1 LNVTSKAILID
12 ALQKRGLRAQVRRQ
26 RLVRAIFLDTTG
38 RDLTSLK
45 NLVDYGG
52 DYFNLSS
59 LIQNI
64 SATEIRSDIK
74 HHIAV
79 EARSV
84 RQENGNH
91 AVGVKVLSDVDDTL
105 YSSGGHFPAGCD
117 RSYPRHTLYPGCLK
131 IFQILDTSWDPAD
144 LMSCN
149 LVFLSARPHV
159 YKSVAEDQSYHLF
172 SSLVKDGRMH
182 TTPTLLPGDLFRGLA
197 AMLTYACLRTTA
209 WKLVGEQKYRTFQD
223 FGSLYPEYDFVFCG
237 DNGQG
242 DLLAGQ
248 LMVGQRQEGD
258 ASDSSESDPEGMR
271 VAEGRP
277 NVRCVLIHKVM
288 EHKDS
293 LAVEP
298 KSKRNAQWEED
309 LRRKGLVF
317 HRTYVGAALELHR
330 RGSGLITP
338 PQLREVMA
346 AALDDFAWAI
356 TSFPAFHGWEEAANI
371 LAEEVQEANQALV
384 ESGLKRVEEDLL
396 AAVERAE
403 QRAAHARRCRKHKHR
418 KAPPG
423 QPSMCGNADHDS
435 DLESFEDLS
444 EDFEEEGQKFL
455 P

>member
-1 LNVTSKAILID
+1 LMCSHLTMHSRTLRHWFAHWHFLMWSFLILLVRLVHGQIKRCRGVASLRDHMHNTVVELIDEASSSKDPMLLTHVFSRISVGTLLEVCWHKTGTELILHPLKEGLLNVTSKAILID

-149 LVFLSARPHV
+149 LVFCPQDPTCTSLWRRTRATTSSPASSRTVACTRPRLCCPAIFSAV
-159 YKSVAEDQSYHLF
+159 
-172 SSLVKDGRMH
+172 
-182 TTPTLLPGDLFRGLA
+182 
-197 AMLTYACLRTTA
+197 
-209 WKLVGEQKYRTFQD
+209 W
-223 FGSLYPEYDFVFCG
+223 
-237 DNGQG
+237 
-242 DLLAGQ
+242 
-248 LMVGQRQEGD
+248 
-258 ASDSSESDPEGMR
+258 
-271 VAEGRP
+271 
-277 NVRCVLIHKVM
+277 
-288 EHKDS
+288 
-293 LAVEP
+293 
-298 KSKRNAQWEED
+298 
-309 LRRKGLVF
+309 
-317 HRTYVGAALELHR
+317 
-330 RGSGLITP
+330 P
-338 PQLREVMA
+338 P
-346 AALDDFAWAI
+346 
-356 TSFPAFHGWEEAANI
+356 
-371 LAEEVQEANQALV
+371 
-384 ESGLKRVEEDLL
+384 
-396 AAVERAE
+396 
-403 QRAAHARRCRKHKHR
+403 C
-418 KAPPG
+418 
-423 QPSMCGNADHDS
+423 
-435 DLESFEDLS
+435 
-444 EDFEEEGQKFL
+444 
-455 P
+455 